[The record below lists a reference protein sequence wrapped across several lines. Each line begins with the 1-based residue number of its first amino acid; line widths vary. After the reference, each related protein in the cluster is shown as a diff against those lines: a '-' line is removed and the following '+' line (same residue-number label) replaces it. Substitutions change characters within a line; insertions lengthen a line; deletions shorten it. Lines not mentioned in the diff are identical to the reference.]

1 VGAQRLRLVAAV
13 IVLGFV
19 FALALGSAGLLGG
32 GRALG
37 SSTTI
42 TVIGGDVA
50 VRHGAGASF
59 VAAVDGEVL
68 NPGDAVK
75 TGADARAVLTYF
87 EGSTVTVEPNT
98 ELAIDAAAA
107 QGNDTIVQMTQNAG
121 RTWHVVTKLVTGNS
135 KYEVRTPAS
144 TASVRGTAFEVD
156 TDGTSTTITTT
167 EGTVIDQV
175 PDPQNPGRTIDVPVP
190 AGQQHSQSRGQG
202 AGQTQPTPEPDRK
215 VTITLS
221 EQNTIVI
228 DTLGRANGFDQ
239 NGKRRL
245 ETPGAKLEVI
255 DGRLVITLPNVP
267 EGRLQALTRKG
278 GGDVDITTVV
288 TDHGQ
293 SSTSNGK
300 LNADANGRAD
310 VTVGG
315 GVTNKP
321 NASPSATPTP
331 TATETATPAPAPTQ
345 AAGGAGGGNA
355 GNAGGGQGQ
364 GGGNT
369 QSGPGQGQGNAGQ
382 GQGQGSQNKPSPSSN
397 FVPNVCVSLPTNPGQ
412 CPSGTSGA
420 TGSSGGNTGGSGGG
434 GSGGSG
440 GGGSGGSGGGGSG
453 GSGGGSGGSG
463 SGGSGSSGNA
473 QPQNDKT
480 PAPKSSR

>member
-1 VGAQRLRLVAAV
+1 VGVARVRLIVGVA
-13 IVLGFV
+13 VLGFV
-19 FALALGSAGLLGG
+19 LALVLGSAGLFGG

-42 TVIGGDVA
+42 TVIGGDVS
-50 VRHGAGASF
+50 VRHGATSQF

-68 NPGDAVK
+68 NAGDAVR
-75 TGADARAVLTYF
+75 TGVDARAVLTYF
-87 EGSTVTVEPNT
+87 EGSTVTVEPST
-98 ELAIDAAAA
+98 ELAIDTAAAR
-107 QGNDTIVQMTQNAG
+107 GNDTIVQMTQNAG

-144 TASVRGTAFEVD
+144 TASVRGTAFTVE
-156 TDGTSTTITTT
+156 TDGTTTTITTT

-202 AGQTQPTPEPDRK
+202 AGPTQQTPEPDRK

-221 EQNTIVI
+221 EQNTIII

-267 EGRLQALTRKG
+267 EGLLRALTRK

-300 LNADANGRAD
+300 LNADENGRGN

-315 GVTNKP
+315 GTSNKP
-321 NASPSATPTP
+321 NASPTATPGATPTD
-331 TATETATPAPAPTQ
+331 TATPAPNE
-345 AAGGAGGGNA
+345 AGGGGGTPGGGNAGGGNA
-355 GNAGGGQGQ
+355 G
-364 GGGNT
+364 
-369 QSGPGQGQGNAGQ
+369 GQ
-382 GQGQGSQNKPSPSSN
+382 GQGQGNNPPGGGQGNPPANPGNPPGQGGNKPTPG
-397 FVPNVCVSLPTNPGQ
+397 FVPPTSLPSIPVSNPGQ
-412 CPSGTSGA
+412 
-420 TGSSGGNTGGSGGG
+420 GNPNQ
-434 GSGGSG
+434 
-440 GGGSGGSGGGGSG
+440 
-453 GSGGGSGGSG
+453 
-463 SGGSGSSGNA
+463 GNPNQGNPNPNPPPQPPA
-473 QPQNDKT
+473 PAPQNEKK
-480 PAPKSSR
+480 PPSK